1 VAEFIDIIARIGTI
15 GREKLVQLQDSLKKL
30 STMSYQW
37 REATHKDVA
46 TITKDYIMTRDTM
59 TQIKTA
65 SVPLT
70 RGINLLSITTKKM
83 GRIFRMEFLSAMF
96 IGMRVQRTFEGM
108 IMPVLQATGIFE
120 YFRGVLM
127 SILLPVLMP
136 FVRLLYQIGA
146 WLMKQPKWFRNLIG
160 ILIILGFVFGA
171 VLATMGTFLVIAP
184 AIIAGIASIA
194 GVVTLII
201 GVLALLFIAWQ
212 NNWFGI
218 RDIVSAVV
226 EKILGII
233 RWFSDLFQAIWSG
246 NWERVHELVV
256 QAWNGI
262 VDFLFSIGRRAWDA
276 AVSFVRW
283 FVDGIKST
291 GSAIANAILGL
302 IPEPFRSWIARGA
315 RAVAGA
321 ALMALGPVGWVG
333 RGLLGLQA
341 GGIVTGPTLAML
353 GERGP
358 EAVIPLDKFVSN
370 VTIGNINLSTTLS
383 SENVDAVV
391 RELVEKFGQELA
403 RLTGGRAVV

>member
-1 VAEFIDIIARIGTI
+1 MAEFIDIIARIGTI

-136 FVRLLYQIGA
+136 FVKLLYQIGA
-146 WLMKQPKWFRNLIG
+146 WLMRQPKWFRNLIG
-160 ILIILGFVFGA
+160 ILIILGFAFGA

-184 AIIAGIASIA
+184 AVIAGIASIA
-194 GVVTLII
+194 GVITLII
-201 GVLALLFIAWQ
+201 GALTLLYIAWQ

-218 RDIVSAVV
+218 RDTLGPVFSAM
-226 EKILGII
+226 LGIA
-233 RWFSDLFQAIWSG
+233 RWFMDMFIAVWKG
-246 NWERVHELVV
+246 DWYKVHELLV
-256 QAWNGI
+256 QAWNAI

-276 AVSFVRW
+276 AVNFVKW

-302 IPEPFRSWIARGA
+302 IPEPIRSWITGA
-315 RAVAGA
+315 GGAIGGALAGI
-321 ALMALGPVGWVG
+321 G
-333 RGLLGLQA
+333 RVIGLQA

>member
-1 VAEFIDIIARIGTI
+1 MAEFIDIIARIGVL
-15 GREKLVQLQDSLKKL
+15 GREKLAELQQSLKKL
-30 STMSYQW
+30 AIISNEW
-37 REATHKDVA
+37 RRTTHKDA
-46 TITKDYIMTRDTM
+46 TSVKQDYTMAQNVLKQVHTAAGPFISRLKLLYDAITDT
-59 TQIKTA
+59 
-65 SVPLT
+65 
-70 RGINLLSITTKKM
+70 
-83 GRIFRMEFLSAMF
+83 GRKFRMEFLSAMF

-108 IMPVLQATGIFE
+108 IMPVLQATGVFE

-136 FVRLLYQIGA
+136 FIKALFQIGA
-146 WLMKQPKWFRNLIG
+146 WLMRQPKWFRNLIG

-201 GVLALLFIAWQ
+201 GALALLYIAWQ

-218 RDIVSAVV
+218 RDILGSVFDTM
-226 EKILGII
+226 LGIAQ
-233 RWFSDLFQAIWSG
+233 WFMDMFIAVWKG
-246 NWERVHELVV
+246 DWYKVHELLV
-256 QAWNGI
+256 QAWNAI

-276 AVSFVRW
+276 AVNFVKW

-315 RAVAGA
+315 HAVAGA